1 MDTYLAIA
9 SKRDWRNFADRPI
22 PEDVATRILDAG
34 RLAGSASNKQ
44 HWRFVVV
51 ESDDLKQQVAEGVY
65 AGTNITGAALVVAIV
80 APEGDLPTFDSGRAS
95 QNMMLAGWN
104 EGVASVPNGM
114 PDAARMGEVLG
125 AGDGERV
132 VIVLSFGY
140 PSREQNPES
149 SSAEEWSARAERKS
163 LGELVTRR

>member
-1 MDTYLAIA
+1 MDTDLTIA

-22 PEDVATRILDAG
+22 PDDVATRILDSG

-51 ESDDLKQQVAEGVY
+51 ESDDLKRQVAEAVY
-65 AGTNITGAALVVAIV
+65 AETNVTGAALVVGIV

-95 QNMMLAGWN
+95 QNMMLAAWN

-114 PDAARMGEVLG
+114 PDAAKMAELLG
-125 AGDGERV
+125 AGEGERV

-140 PSREQNPES
+140 PSREQDPKS
-149 SSAEEWSARAERKS
+149 RSAEEWSGQAKRKP
-163 LGELVTRR
+163 LDELVTRV